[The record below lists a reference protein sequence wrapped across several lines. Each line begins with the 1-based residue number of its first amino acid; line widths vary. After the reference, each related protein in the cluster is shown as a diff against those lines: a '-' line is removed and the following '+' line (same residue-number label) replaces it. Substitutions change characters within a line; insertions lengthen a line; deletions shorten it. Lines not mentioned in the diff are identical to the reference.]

1 MGRGVAPR
9 VGMVFAAIATLVL
22 VSQAAATHP
31 RPKGAT
37 PIRVSLVPAYQP
49 CTAPDRTHGPPL
61 AFPSC
66 SSPQQVTTRLT
77 VGNPPAAPA
86 NMIGS
91 FFMRVHA
98 GAPGPPDDS
107 GAPMTTS
114 ITDVRCA
121 AAGGGCAAPGA
132 DYAGQ
137 LEVRIG
143 MRLSD
148 HYNAI
153 APGGGTDPAT
163 MQDIEIS
170 APVGCVATS
179 DPAVGATCN
188 NFTYLEA
195 LYPGVAKDTKRM
207 LLELGAVRILDGGAD
222 GNATTDDGAQTFL
235 TQGVFIP

>member
-1 MGRGVAPR
+1 MATRW
-9 VGMVFAAIATLVL
+9 GMAFVAIAALVV
-22 VSQAAATHP
+22 VSQAAASHP
-31 RPKGAT
+31 RPKAAS
-37 PIRVSLVPAYQP
+37 PLHASFVPAYQH
-49 CTAPDRTHGPPL
+49 CAAPDRTHGPPL

-66 SSPQQVTTRLT
+66 SSPQQVSGRLT

-86 NMIGS
+86 NMVGS
-91 FFMRVHA
+91 FHIRVHV

-114 ITDVRCA
+114 ITDVRCV
-121 AAGGGCAAPGA
+121 AAGGGCAAAGA
-132 DYAGQ
+132 DYAGE

-143 MRLSD
+143 VRLSD
-148 HYNAI
+148 HFNAI

-195 LYPGVAKDTKRM
+195 LYPGVAKDGKRM
-207 LLELGAVRILDGGAD
+207 LLELGQVRVLDGGAD
-222 GNATTDDGAQTFL
+222 GDTATDDGAETFL
-235 TQGVFIP
+235 IQGLFIP